1 MGGLTQA
8 YALIGEHNKRYG
20 HKADIYRHETTTNN
34 LGQPVLGEL
43 KKVYSNVS
51 LTYKERRYPPKDL
64 TVEGIKF
71 SSYYDASI
79 NSTTDDGDSVI
90 LQDRD
95 KVYIGNEVYD
105 IIEPKLEPFGYMA
118 LMIRQ

>member
-1 MGGLTQA
+1 MGGLTQV
-8 YALIGEHNKRYG
+8 YALISEHNKLYG
-20 HKADIYRHETTTNN
+20 HKADIYRHETTVNN
-34 LGQPVLGEL
+34 LGQPVLGSLE
-43 KKVYSNVS
+43 KIYSNVS

-64 TVEGIKF
+64 TVEGVKF

-79 NSTTDDGDSVI
+79 NSVTDEGDPVI

-105 IIEPKLEPFGYMA
+105 LIEPKLEPFGYTA
-118 LMIRQ
+118 LMVRQ